1 MDLPAPSLGE
11 GCGCGGGAGSAR
23 VPWPPVPHSAGGFHP
38 QRKGQLC
45 LRRRALLLCSCFA
58 CAGAGHRDPTEQ
70 GGRELWGRSSSSSLS
85 PREVRAPQ
93 RPLCSVKSTVAR
105 AVALCLPWAWPLPR
119 APPDSLP
126 PGGQRHVLLHR
137 GRLPYRRPGGPL
149 SACPRLVHRALAVS
163 GGQAAGLTRPPAHPP
178 WLWLGGTSMLAGRA
192 LPLPCPSL
200 AWGHSHQQRL
210 LGQVLLLQCR
220 RGLIDCCGIKL
231 GFHRHVGW
239 ASSVPTEESWK
250 LRG

>member
-1 MDLPAPSLGE
+1 MEEVQALPVCPGPPCHTQLVASTHRGRVSCASDAGPCFSAPASPALGLDT
-11 GCGCGGGAGSAR
+11 GG
-23 VPWPPVPHSAGGFHP
+23 
-38 QRKGQLC
+38 
-45 LRRRALLLCSCFA
+45 
-58 CAGAGHRDPTEQ
+58 PTEQ

-93 RPLCSVKSTVAR
+93 RPLCSAKSTVAR